1 MLELSGDGWHDRGY
15 HRLVHG
21 GDTLPDT
28 FAEANKNITCFVVAD
43 ILRMLEDSGCGHVP
57 KLQSLVVSSDA
68 SVLRDILEDVQKV
81 AGRLVRRWWTNHG
94 LPKCMHRLKEDNQVN

>member
-57 KLQSLVVSSDA
+57 KLQPLVVSSDA
-68 SVLRDILEDVQKV
+68 SVLRDIPEDVQKV

-94 LPKCMHRLKEDNQVN
+94 LPECMHRLC

>member
-1 MLELSGDGWHDRGY
+1 VLT
-15 HRLVHG
+15 
-21 GDTLPDT
+21 DTLPDT

-43 ILRMLEDSGCGHVP
+43 ILKMLEDSGCGHVP